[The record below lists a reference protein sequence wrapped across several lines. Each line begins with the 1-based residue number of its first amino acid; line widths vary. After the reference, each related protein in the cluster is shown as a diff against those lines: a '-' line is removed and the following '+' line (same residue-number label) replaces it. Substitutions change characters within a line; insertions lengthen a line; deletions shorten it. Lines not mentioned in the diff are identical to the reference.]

1 MLVKTVTT
9 VVATDSAGKPVDA
22 IPVRNAVAGET
33 DAAGRP
39 VTPISVTEDPLGIP
53 VRVVAGKAA
62 QNSAG
67 HWIDSLPITGGA
79 PSIGE
84 TSGIVGSRFQVATAV
99 GTIAANTTSR
109 RVHYA
114 HPLADITDLQCV
126 DSAWY
131 ISDATLQPAAAS
143 SRTIKRY
150 IEYPDGVFHQVLWSG
165 ASSKLIDTGSFKS
178 DVVLS
183 SVTGLPLVIPAGAK
197 FAERTVNLTSS
208 VTNFPLIEMP
218 ANNSTLGLEDG
229 NSLTDQG
236 NSGTISADAVTTS
249 FGSVAIVGK
258 IAKGQTGTPA
268 KSYILVGDSIMFGQG
283 DVSSAGAK
291 GGSGWGARLLD
302 ATGMPY
308 LKMAKKGQSAQQFAG
323 ATASV
328 AALLSLLSYS
338 DVICEHGVNDLRLG
352 RTAAQILADHQTIYG
367 LFGTANIFQTTIT
380 PRSDTTN
387 AYADVA
393 GQTPKTDGNMTDL
406 TPLNTSIRAIPA
418 NVDTVLEVAD
428 AAMSARNSNVWGG
441 PFPPVLDGTHPTS
454 AKAAAMAAL
463 LSLNTTPTAPGQV
476 GSLSITGAGST
487 TLAYSFTAPSTGSNP
502 ITYLVEYKRTVDST
516 WTQFVTGSS
525 ALTGT
530 ITGLT
535 ANTSYDVRVTP
546 SNAAGSGSA
555 STVTQ
560 STVATFQPLDLGANL
575 GFAWDT
581 NDTSKVL
588 ADGSNNLTQMGEK
601 YSSNVLAIGG
611 APAIIT
617 NGGQT
622 GNKRVIDFPAGAY
635 LKGNAFAALLD
646 IPDGNTATS
655 QFTIVE
661 AAKIQAGVTNRLS
674 FFGSAGA
681 ATKASFSIR
690 TTTTNRG
697 PSVIEVD
704 SRTAVTAFQAVVET
718 ANYHVFT
725 TIKNGTSVIFRVD
738 GVQVAS
744 ATLAGDG
751 NWNFNDFY
759 IGTSSGTTTPGTP
772 ATVFPPDAYSGLVIA
787 RTALSGADL
796 TNVEAW
802 VGATAGL

>member
-1 MLVKTVTT
+1 MRIKTVTT
-9 VVATDSAGKPVDA
+9 VVTTDSAGKPVDA
-22 IPVRNAVAGET
+22 LPVRNAIAGET

-39 VTPISVTEDPLGIP
+39 VTPIAVTEDPFGIL
-53 VRVVAGKAA
+53 RVVTGKAA

-67 HWIDSLPITGGA
+67 QWIDSLPITGG
-79 PSIGE
+79 SSVGE
-84 TSGIVGSRFQVATAV
+84 TAGIVGSRFQVATAV

-131 ISDATLQPAAAS
+131 ISDGTLQPAAAS

-165 ASSKLIDTGSFKS
+165 AASKLIDTGSFKS
-178 DVVLS
+178 DIVLS

-236 NSGTISADAVTTS
+236 NSGTIAADAVTTS

-258 IAKGQTGTPA
+258 IGKGQTGTPA
-268 KSYILVGDSIMFGQG
+268 KSYILVGNSIMFGQG
-283 DVSSAGAK
+283 DVSSVGAK

-323 ATASV
+323 GTASV
-328 AALLSLLSYS
+328 TALLSLLSYS

-352 RTAAQILADHQTIYG
+352 RTAAQILADQQTIYG
-367 LFGTANIFQTTIT
+367 LFGSANIFQTTIT
-380 PRSDTTN
+380 PRTDSTSGNYTSV
-387 AYADVA
+387 AD
-393 GQTPKTDGNMTDL
+393 QTPKTDGNMADL
-406 TPLNTSIRAIPA
+406 TPLNTAIRAIPA
-418 NVDTVLEVAD
+418 NVDNVLEVAD
-428 AAMSARNSNVWGG
+428 AAMSARNSNVWSG

-463 LSLNTTPTAPGQV
+463 LSLNTTPVAPGAV
-476 GSLSITGAGST
+476 GNLAISGVGST
-487 TLAYSFTAPSTGSNP
+487 TLAFSFTAPSVGSNP
-502 ITYLVEYKRTVDST
+502 ITYLVEYKRTIDST
-516 WTQFVTGSS
+516 WTQFVAGSS

-546 SNAAGSGSA
+546 SNAAGSGPA

-601 YSSNVLAIGG
+601 YSSSVLAIGG

-690 TTTTNRG
+690 TTTSNRG

-725 TIKNGTSVIFRVD
+725 TIKNGTSIIFRVD

-751 NWNFNDFY
+751 SWNFNDFY